1 LLLVL
6 VPLSIARDDSQWN
19 KKLKKILAVLLT
31 QRDRVTLNQMIAK
44 NTVTPTARLIEVF
57 SAIQGEGL
65 NVGTRQIFIR
75 FALCDLRCHFCDSA
89 HTWNAPVNCRIER
102 SPGLRDF
109 EIYSNPV
116 SLPILIEWIERQNLP
131 SLHDSISLTGGEPLL
146 HATFLTQFLPQVRAI
161 TGLPIYLE
169 TGGHRPEQLAMIL
182 PYLDSV
188 GMDFKLP
195 SVSGESHWPEHA
207 KSLQLC
213 HDSYLNVFVKIIVSQ
228 NTDPSELEH
237 SALLVADI
245 SPDIPVFLQ
254 PVTPLAPAER
264 FSPIPALAP
273 APDQVLTWQAL
284 MKRFVKQVR
293 VIPQTHKMLNQL

>member
-1 LLLVL
+1 
-6 VPLSIARDDSQWN
+6 
-19 KKLKKILAVLLT
+19 
-31 QRDRVTLNQMIAK
+31 MIAK
-44 NTVTPTARLIEVF
+44 TTVIPTARLIEVF

-89 HTWNAPVNCRIER
+89 HTWNVPATCRIER

-109 EIYSNPV
+109 EIHSNPV
-116 SLPILIEWIERQNLP
+116 PLPILIQWVEQQNLP
-131 SLHDSISLTGGEPLL
+131 CLHDSISLTGGEPLL
-146 HATFLTQFLPQVRAI
+146 HAPFLTEFLPPVRAI
-161 TGLPIYLE
+161 TGLPVYLE

-195 SVSGESHWPEHA
+195 SVSGESYWQEHS
-207 KSLQLC
+207 KFLQLC

-228 NTDPSELEH
+228 NTDPAELKR
-237 SALLVADI
+237 SALLVAEV
-245 SPDIPVFLQ
+245 SPDISVFLQ
-254 PVTPLAPAER
+254 PVTPLAVSEQ
-264 FSPIPALAP
+264 FSPIPVLAP
-273 APDQVLTWQAL
+273 SSNQVLTWQAL
-284 MKRFVKQVR
+284 MKGFVKDVR